1 MPFPKFTKRT
11 VVNNEFEAI
20 STDLI
25 GIVFLLILEIIVI
38 LFTWY
43 VASEVSGHPFFD
55 HTETVYIIIAAT
67 CVTTIGISSIYLFQH
82 LARLKK
88 LHNENIRV
96 NSMLELDIKKRIE
109 VESALILSLTHDEL
123 THLGNR
129 NLLKDQLHYFISQI
143 KSNAIKDFGFILIN
157 INRFKSINDSLGI
170 QIGDELL
177 KMVGS
182 RILHSFPQNDTVF
195 RLGSDEF
202 GIIVHDITS
211 NEESVTVQIE
221 SILSMFSYPFEIG
234 KRKIYIT
241 VSMGVNIVDST
252 ELLPETIIKGTDIA
266 LHEARNKGKNTYSFF
281 DNDQYNRVL
290 EILTMEQNLRSA
302 INNQEF
308 HLYYQPIINLSNY
321 SLSGFETLIRWPGEN
336 HTIVQPDKF
345 IPLAEDTD
353 LVIPLTWWI
362 LEEACKTLK
371 DFQEHFQNHNLTV
384 SVNFSIKQF
393 YELDIVERIL
403 TILEQ
408 SSLPVHCLKIEV
420 TESIIQD
427 SDEIIKVM
435 KDISSSGIQIYLDDF
450 GTGFSSLGSLNILPI
465 KAVKIDKSFIRDLDD
480 FKSQEITRAM
490 VSLAHSIGLKTIVEG
505 IETLDQLIFIKHIGA
520 QFGQGF
526 YFSKP
531 LDADSIKKL
540 TFPIT
545 PLS

>member
-1 MPFPKFTKRT
+1 MPLPKFTKST
-11 VVNNEFEAI
+11 LPNNEFEAL
-20 STDLI
+20 SSDLI
-25 GIVFLLILEIIVI
+25 GIVFLLIVEIITI

-43 VASEVSGHPFFD
+43 VASEISGHPFFD
-55 HTETVYIIIAAT
+55 HTETVYVIIAAT
-67 CVTTIGISSIYLFQH
+67 CTTTIGISSIYLFQH
-82 LARLKK
+82 LNSLKK
-88 LHNENIRV
+88 LHAENLRV
-96 NSMLELDIKKRIE
+96 NHILELDIQKRIE
-109 VESALILSLTHDEL
+109 AESALILSLTHDEL
-123 THLGNR
+123 TELGNR
-129 NLLKDQLHYFISQI
+129 NLLKDQLQYFINQI
-143 KSNAIKDFGFILIN
+143 ESKSITDFGFILIN

-170 QIGDELL
+170 QIGDKLL
-177 KMVGS
+177 KHVGE
-182 RILHSFPQNDTVF
+182 RIHHSFSQNDTVF

-202 GIIVHDITS
+202 GIIIPDITA
-211 NEESVTVQIE
+211 NEESITVQID

-234 KRKIYIT
+234 KRKLFIT
-241 VSMGVNIVDST
+241 VSMGVNIIDTTDLS
-252 ELLPETIIKGTDIA
+252 PETIIKGTDIA
-266 LHEARNKGKNTYSFF
+266 LHEARNKGKNTYSLF
-281 DNDQYNRVL
+281 DNDHYHRVL
-290 EILTMEQNLRSA
+290 EILNMEQNLRSA

-308 HLYYQPIINLSNY
+308 HLYYQPIINLKDN

-336 HTIVQPDKF
+336 NTIVQPDKF

-371 DFQEHFQNHNLTV
+371 DFQEHFQNKNLSV

-393 YELDIVERIL
+393 YETDIVERIL
-403 TILEQ
+403 SILEK
-408 SSLPVHCLKIEV
+408 SGLPVSCLKIEV

-435 KDISSSGIQIYLDDF
+435 KKINSSGIQIYLDDF

-490 VSLAHSIGLKTIVEG
+490 VALAHSIGHKTIVEG

-531 LDADSIKKL
+531 LDPIAIKKL
-540 TFPIT
+540 IFPIIS
-545 PLS
+545 L